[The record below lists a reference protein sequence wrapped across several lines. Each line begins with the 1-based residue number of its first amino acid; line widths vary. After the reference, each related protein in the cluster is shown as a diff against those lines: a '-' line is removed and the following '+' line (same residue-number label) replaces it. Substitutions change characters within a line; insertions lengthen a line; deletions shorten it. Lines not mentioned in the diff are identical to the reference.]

1 MGEEWGVGVGGQ
13 YFSEVYVRGLN
24 GLQSKYVKVTFA
36 ALLSVQ

>member
-1 MGEEWGVGVGGQ
+1 MRSGGGGER

-24 GLQSKYVKVTFA
+24 GLQSKYVKVIFA